1 MAKRRTDNTM
11 AKRRTDNTMAKR
23 RTDNTMAK
31 RKRINNYLQN
41 YYSIYKAQLR
51 KLMIE
56 QHEPH

>member
-1 MAKRRTDNTM
+1 MKEEFEDTKGVGYSESVNR
-11 AKRRTDNTMAKR
+11 K
-23 RTDNTMAK
+23 TDNTMAK